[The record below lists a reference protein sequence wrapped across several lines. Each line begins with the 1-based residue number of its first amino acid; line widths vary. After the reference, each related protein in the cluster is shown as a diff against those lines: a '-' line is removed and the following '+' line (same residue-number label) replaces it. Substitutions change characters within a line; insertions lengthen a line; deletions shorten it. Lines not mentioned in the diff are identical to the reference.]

1 MYPLAMALLFS
12 GLCALA
18 NLAYPG
24 PDIQNDRA
32 LSRGHELALVC
43 QAAGDALHLRN
54 KTGDAGTLSRDDI
67 VRLLPKG
74 YGPGLAKSDF
84 KLAQSGPD
92 VIVYF
97 ERCEGARMT
106 CGAGKACGI
115 CRNGRL
121 NDMVLPSGIPDGA
134 LVCVARGEE

>member
-18 NLAYPG
+18 NLAFPG

-32 LSRGHELALVC
+32 LSRGHELALLC
-43 QAAGDALHLRN
+43 QAADDALHLRN
-54 KTGDAGTLSRDDI
+54 KAGDAGQLSRDDI
-67 VRLLPKG
+67 VRLLPGG
-74 YGPGLAKSDF
+74 YGTGLAKSDF
-84 KLAQSGPD
+84 QLAQSGPD

>member
-18 NLAYPG
+18 NLAFPG

-32 LSRGHELALVC
+32 LSRGHELALLC
-43 QAAGDALHLRN
+43 QAADDALHLRN
-54 KTGDAGTLSRDDI
+54 KAGDAGQLSRDDI
-67 VRLLPKG
+67 VRLLPGG
-74 YGPGLAKSDF
+74 YGTGLAKSDF
-84 KLAQSGPD
+84 QLVQSGPD

-97 ERCEGARMT
+97 EENEGARMT
-106 CGAGKACGI
+106 CGAGKECGI

-121 NDMVLPSGIPDGA
+121 NDMVLPSVIADGS
-134 LVCVARGEE
+134 LVCVARGDD

>member
-18 NLAYPG
+18 NLAFPG
-24 PDIQNDRA
+24 PDIQGDRA
-32 LSRGHELALVC
+32 LSRGHELAHLC

-67 VRLLPKG
+67 VRFLPKG
-74 YGPGLAKSDF
+74 YRTGLAKSDF

-97 ERCEGARMT
+97 EENEGARIS
-106 CGAGKACGI
+106 CGAGKVCGTS
-115 CRNGRL
+115 RNGRL
-121 NDMVLPSGIPDGA
+121 NDMVLPSVIADGS
-134 LVCVARGEE
+134 LVCVARGDK

>member
-43 QAAGDALHLRN
+43 QAAGDALELRHEA
-54 KTGDAGTLSRDDI
+54 GDDGPLSRDDI

-97 ERCEGARMT
+97 EENEGARMT
-106 CGAGKACGI
+106 CGAGKECGI

-121 NDMVLPSGIPDGA
+121 NDMVLPSVIADGS
-134 LVCVARGEE
+134 LVCVARGDD

>member
-1 MYPLAMALLFS
+1 MALLFS

-43 QAAGDALHLRN
+43 QAAGDALELRHEA
-54 KTGDAGTLSRDDI
+54 GDDGILSHDDI

-97 ERCEGARMT
+97 EENEGARIS
-106 CGAGKACGI
+106 CGAGKVCGTS
-115 CRNGRL
+115 RNGRL
-121 NDMVLPSGIPDGA
+121 NDMVLPSVIADGS

>member
-43 QAAGDALHLRN
+43 QAAGDALELRHEA
-54 KTGDAGTLSRDDI
+54 GDDGPLSRDDI

-92 VIVYF
+92 VIAYF

-106 CGAGKACGI
+106 CGAGKECGI

-121 NDMVLPSGIPDGA
+121 NDMVLPSVIADGS
-134 LVCVARGEE
+134 LVCVARGDD

>member
-43 QAAGDALHLRN
+43 QAAGDALELRHEA
-54 KTGDAGTLSRDDI
+54 GDDGPLSRNDI
-67 VRLLPKG
+67 VRLLPQG
-74 YGPGLAKSDF
+74 YRRGVAMNDF

-106 CGAGKACGI
+106 CGAGKACGTS
-115 CRNGRL
+115 RNGRL
-121 NDMVLPSGIPDGA
+121 NDMVLPSGIPDGS